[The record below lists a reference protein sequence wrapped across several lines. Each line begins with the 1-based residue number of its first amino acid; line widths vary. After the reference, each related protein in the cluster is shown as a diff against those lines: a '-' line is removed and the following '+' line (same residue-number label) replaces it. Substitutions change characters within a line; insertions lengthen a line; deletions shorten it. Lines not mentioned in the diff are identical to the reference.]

1 LNLYVELV
9 RLYLDCV
16 GIVCNIIIFTF
27 NCLLRIK
34 IGNYFFIPRIS
45 ISSGSRTAA
54 DNRRIISSSSRTAA
68 DGSLELLLMTVF
80 VVVLVL
86 RTVAVMRRVYRAF
99 EAFDDPDRDLVRF
112 VELRIFSRC
121 D

>member
-54 DNRRIISSSSRTAA
+54 D
-68 DGSLELLLMTVF
+68 GSLELLLMTVF

-86 RTVAVMRRVYRAF
+86 RTVVVMRRVYRAF